1 MGTEGV
7 VQKQRW
13 MLLAL
18 AALITVGGCS
28 LRRNPM
34 ETPIIS
40 DSQQPDLDLF
50 NRAMNDLERSR
61 YDVARLTLQT
71 LINTYPDSEYIAKS
85 KLAIADSWY
94 RQGGTQGLTQAEAE
108 YRDFITF
115 FPTMAE
121 AAEAQM
127 RVSMIHYRSMEK
139 PDRDPTHAR
148 RAEQEFQ
155 RLLLNYPDAPFY
167 PLAEQRLREVQEVLA
182 QGLFDVARFYF
193 IAGADQ
199 AAQPRLKD
207 LAERYPQFSRADTTL
222 LMLAQSLERMG
233 EKTAD
238 QAPEYYARIARDY
251 PLSEH
256 VEEAKQRLATLGSPV
271 PEADP
276 TAVARMTYENTH
288 GESPG
293 LFSKMMGAF
302 YRRPNVSA
310 AMGKTGL
317 PTMTAQGPAQASAFP
332 GGSGTATSSGSAA
345 SSSSGS
351 TPTIVFESVGQP
363 SDPPRAQ

>member
-1 MGTEGV
+1 
-7 VQKQRW
+7 
-13 MLLAL
+13 MLLVLVSLVWA
-18 AALITVGGCS
+18 GGCS
-28 LRRNPM
+28 LRRNPL

-94 RQGGTQGLTQAEAE
+94 REGGTQGLTQAEAE

-127 RVSMIHYRSMEK
+127 RVSMIHYRGMEK

-155 RLLLNYPDAPFY
+155 RLLLNYPTTPFV

-182 QGLFDVARFYF
+182 QGMFEVARFYF
-193 IAGADQ
+193 IQGADR

-207 LAERYPQFSRADTTL
+207 LADRYPQFSQADTTHKRQ
-222 LMLAQSLERMG
+222 ARARERTRA
-233 EKTAD
+233 ETPP
-238 QAPEYYARIARDY
+238 QAP
-251 PLSEH
+251 
-256 VEEAKQRLATLGSPV
+256 
-271 PEADP
+271 AD
-276 TAVARMTYENTH
+276 
-288 GESPG
+288 
-293 LFSKMMGAF
+293 
-302 YRRPNVSA
+302 
-310 AMGKTGL
+310 
-317 PTMTAQGPAQASAFP
+317 
-332 GGSGTATSSGSAA
+332 
-345 SSSSGS
+345 
-351 TPTIVFESVGQP
+351 
-363 SDPPRAQ
+363 

>member
-1 MGTEGV
+1 MR
-7 VQKQRW
+7 KQPW
-13 MLLAL
+13 TLLV
-18 AALITVGGCS
+18 LISLVWVGGCS
-28 LRRNPM
+28 LRRNPL

-94 RQGGTQGLTQAEAE
+94 REGGTSGLAQAEAE

-127 RVSMIHYRSMEK
+127 RVSMIHYRGMEK

-155 RLLLNYPDAPFY
+155 RLLLNYPSTPFV

-182 QGLFDVARFYF
+182 QGMFEVARFYF
-193 IAGADQ
+193 INGADH

-207 LAERYPQFSRADTTL
+207 LADRYPQFSQADTTL
-222 LMLAQSLERMG
+222 LLLARSLERTG
-233 EKTAD
+233 ETTAAEA
-238 QAPEYYARIARDY
+238 APYYARIVRDY
-251 PLSEH
+251 PLSAH
-256 VEEAKQRLATLGSPV
+256 LEEAKQRLTALGSPV
-271 PEADP
+271 PESDP
-276 TAVARMTYENTH
+276 AAVARMTYEDTH
-288 GESPG
+288 EESPG
-293 LFSKMMGAF
+293 VFDKMMGAF

-310 AMGKTGL
+310 AQGRVGL

-332 GGSGTATSSGSAA
+332 NGSRGAAGSGAA
-345 SSSSGS
+345 SSSSS
-351 TPTIVFESVGQP
+351 TSAPTIVFESVGPAGGGTPQG
-363 SDPPRAQ
+363 SPPR

>member
-1 MGTEGV
+1 MR
-7 VQKQRW
+7 KLSW
-13 MLLAL
+13 ILLVLVGLVWA
-18 AALITVGGCS
+18 GGCS
-28 LRRNPM
+28 LRRNPL

-40 DSQQPDLDLF
+40 DSLQPDLDLF

-71 LINTYPDSEYIAKS
+71 LINTYPDSEYIAKA

-94 RQGGTQGLTQAEAE
+94 REGGTQGLTQAEAE

-115 FPTMAE
+115 FPTMSE

-127 RVSMIHYRSMEK
+127 RVSMIHYRGMEK

-155 RLLLNYPDAPFY
+155 RLLLNYPDTPFV

-182 QGLFDVARFYF
+182 QGMFDVARFYF
-193 IAGADQ
+193 IQGSDR

-207 LAERYPQFSRADTTL
+207 LADRYPQFSQADETL
-222 LMLAQSLERMG
+222 LLLARSLERTG
-233 EKTAD
+233 EQTAAE
-238 QAPEYYARIARDY
+238 APSYYTRIVRDY

-256 VEEAKQRLATLGSPV
+256 AEEAKQRLAEMGTSV

-276 TAVARMTYENTH
+276 AAVARMTYESTH
-288 GESPG
+288 EESPG
-293 LFSKMMGAF
+293 LFDKMMGAF
-302 YRRPNVSA
+302 FRRPNVSA
-310 AMGKTGL
+310 AQGKLGL

-332 GGSGTATSSGSAA
+332 NGSRVAAGSGSAA
-345 SSSSGS
+345 SSSAGTS
-351 TPTIVFESVGQP
+351 TPTIVFESVGP
-363 SDPPRAQ
+363 AAGDPPQGTSPR

>member
-1 MGTEGV
+1 MR
-7 VQKQRW
+7 KQRW
-13 MLLAL
+13 MLLVL
-18 AALITVGGCS
+18 VSLLWVGGCS
-28 LRRNPM
+28 LRRNPL

-94 RQGGTQGLTQAEAE
+94 REGGTQGLTQAEAE

-115 FPTMAE
+115 FPTMSE
-121 AAEAQM
+121 SAEAQM
-127 RVSMIHYRSMEK
+127 RVSMIHYRGMEK

-155 RLLLNYPDAPFY
+155 RLLLNYPNTPFI

-182 QGLFDVARFYF
+182 QGMFEVGRFYF
-193 IAGADQ
+193 VQGADR

-207 LAERYPQFSRADTTL
+207 LADRYPQFSQADTTL
-222 LMLAQSLERMG
+222 LFLARSLERTG
-233 EKTAD
+233 EETAGE
-238 QAPEYYARIARDY
+238 APSYYARIVRDY

-256 VEEAKQRLATLGSPV
+256 VDEAKQRLAEMGSPV

-276 TAVARMTYENTH
+276 AAVARMTYEGTH
-288 GESPG
+288 EEFPG
-293 LFSKMMGAF
+293 LFDKMMGAF

-310 AMGKTGL
+310 AQGKLGL

-332 GGSGTATSSGSAA
+332 NGSAGSGAA
-345 SSSSGS
+345 SSSSS
-351 TPTIVFESVGQP
+351 TSAPTIVFESVGP
-363 SDPPRAQ
+363 AAGDPPRGSAPQ

>member
-1 MGTEGV
+1 MR
-7 VQKQRW
+7 KQRW
-13 MLLAL
+13 ILLVL
-18 AALITVGGCS
+18 VSLIWAGGCS
-28 LRRNPM
+28 LRRNPL

-94 RQGGTQGLTQAEAE
+94 RQGGTNGLAQAEAE

-121 AAEAQM
+121 SAEAQM
-127 RVSMIHYRSMEK
+127 RVSMIHYRGMEK

-155 RLLLNYPDAPFY
+155 RLLLNYPDTPFV
-167 PLAEQRLREVQEVLA
+167 PLAVQRLREVQEVLA
-182 QGLFDVARFYF
+182 QGMFEVARFYF
-193 IAGADQ
+193 IQGADR

-207 LAERYPQFSRADTTL
+207 LADRYPQFSQTDTTL
-222 LMLAQSLERMG
+222 LLLARSLERTG
-233 EKTAD
+233 DATDEE
-238 QAPEYYARIARDY
+238 APEYYVRIVRDY
-251 PLSEH
+251 PLSTH
-256 VEEAKQRLATLGSPV
+256 VEEAKQRLVELGSPI
-271 PEADP
+271 PESDP
-276 TAVARMTYENTH
+276 AAVARMTYEGAH

-293 LFSKMMGAF
+293 LFDKMMGAF
-302 YRRPNVSA
+302 FRRPNVSA
-310 AMGKTGL
+310 AQGKLGL

-332 GGSGTATSSGSAA
+332 NGSRIAAGSGAA
-345 SSSSGS
+345 SSSSS
-351 TPTIVFESVGQP
+351 TSAPTIVFESVSPAAGNSPQG
-363 SDPPRAQ
+363 STPR